1 VSKLDRRSFLQSAG
15 LAGLGLSVGLHAQ
28 AKAPLPKRALQATD
42 QVMLGKTGIKTS
54 RVAMGSGTSGWMKQS
69 DQTRMGPHQFT
80 DLLKYG
86 YDQGITF
93 WEAADQYGS
102 HPYMAN
108 GLKTVPREKLAI
120 LTKTNSRNFEDV
132 TKDLDRFRKELNTD
146 YIDMVLL
153 HALVDPNW
161 TRTMQ
166 GAMDALSEAKRKG
179 IIRAHGVSC
188 HSLGALRA
196 AAASPWVEVDL
207 ARINPGGH
215 HMDDTPEVVLSV
227 LRQMKASGKA
237 VLGMKIF
244 GQGKLSPEPD
254 KALRYA
260 SRLDCLDAFTIG
272 FMDNGQV
279 DNVVKLLPE
288 VSA

>member
-1 VSKLDRRSFLQSAG
+1 VKIDRRRFLQNAG
-15 LAGLGLSVGLHAQ
+15 LAGIGLTAALHAQ
-28 AKAPLPKRALQATD
+28 AKAPLPNRALQATD
-42 QVMLGKTGIKTS
+42 QVMLGNTGIKTS

-69 DQTRMGPHQFT
+69 DQTRMGPHQFA
-80 DLLKYG
+80 DLLKYA

-108 GLKTVPREKLAI
+108 GLMTVPREKLAI
-120 LTKTNSRNFEDV
+120 LTKTNSRDFDGV
-132 TKDLDRFRKELNTD
+132 TRDLDRFRKELDTD
-146 YIDMVLL
+146 YIDIVLL

-196 AAASPWVEVDL
+196 AAASPWVDVDL
-207 ARINPGGH
+207 ARINPGGY
-215 HMDDTPEVVLSV
+215 HMDDKPEVVVPV

-244 GQGKLSPEPD
+244 GQGQLSPEPE

-260 SRLDCLDAFTIG
+260 AGLDCLDAFTIG

-279 DNVVKLLPE
+279 DNVIKTLPA
-288 VSA
+288 VS